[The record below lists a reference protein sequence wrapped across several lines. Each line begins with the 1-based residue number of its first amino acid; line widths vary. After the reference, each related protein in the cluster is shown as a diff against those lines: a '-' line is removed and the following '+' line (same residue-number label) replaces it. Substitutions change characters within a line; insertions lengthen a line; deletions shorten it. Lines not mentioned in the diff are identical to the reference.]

1 MSSYKSTNFTKS
13 ITDVNKLKLHNNQV
27 KQWYL
32 RNFCPS
38 GKTLLDIGVGRLND
52 MKVWK
57 SLDFEQFI
65 GIEPSSDSLAI
76 ANTKLQGD
84 NVSLHQGSAQ
94 DDWGPFL
101 KRRKAS
107 HILFNWTFHYG
118 NTTENDL
125 NKVLENIKKYS
136 AAHSR
141 ICMLSM
147 DGDQIFNNLKD
158 TNSFTYG
165 YFSVTKG
172 SYTDSEPKL
181 FGQDVII
188 KFKGVYGLEE
198 GIKEFIVSLDKLVQ
212 AMDSIG
218 FRLLYKF
225 NFLDIWDSARATLSP
240 DGQKIS
246 GLYNG
251 LIFETKPESV
261 PLPNLLSLSDNI
273 YTRAAPKT
281 YMKPWFPNQ
290 AELEYMRLTSY
301 FIPNPSLYVAIYKN
315 TTPNPETLQ
324 SLYIL
329 EQKSFA
335 SFMKFMPGKEVNCLL
350 YEFDIEKV
358 VPKDKLYCVR
368 VFVLHKS
375 GILPDDPAIIPIH
388 LTSNVPEFVASFTSK
403 EHDRILHYQNL
414 QMVKKLHK
422 TRPFHGGSWEVAE
435 SSLPNESK
443 FPKAWEMV
451 NKLPPKHRYS
461 IIIFSG
467 SILEILGT
475 TVASDMDVIVWN
487 TTNSSALNN
496 IAEEGIQATIWNGT
510 RYLPED
516 NKIDYREQWLNID
529 YPKLY
534 GAQSME
540 ETIFNPA
547 FHFYWKGLKFI
558 SLDAI
563 IARLESRA
571 RPSGYTDLLILEK
584 LGVPINFPIQVP
596 KTSIMQGKIYDYT
609 TNTGREQLLGT
620 IQFYMKTWHN
630 QDISIKELK
639 KKLILPQSAGG
650 FKSRHLLDTM
660 FPEKKGVDYTKLKI
674 TQEGEYSMTRRQDSK
689 KIIQKM
695 LTLIGNTNKHITDL
709 TGNVGG
715 DTIMFG
721 LHFKS
726 VDSIEYNQENFEA
739 LKNNVEVYG
748 LKNVKLHFGDS
759 TRIYNWHTDVL
770 FIDPPWG
777 GPDYKEKE
785 NLDLY
790 LGDVRVDMFV
800 NHVME
805 QSWKPLYIFL
815 KLPRNYNFER
825 FSLIPKIHKFAIRN
839 YTLVGIETS

>member
-1 MSSYKSTNFTKS
+1 MSSYKSTNFSKT
-13 ITDVNKLKLHNNQV
+13 IGDVNKLKLHNNQV

-32 RNFCPS
+32 RNFCSS
-38 GKTLLDIGVGRLND
+38 GKTLLDVGVGRLND

-57 SLDFEQFI
+57 TLDFEKFI
-65 GIEPSSDSLAI
+65 GIEPSSDSLSI
-76 ANTKLQGD
+76 ANSRVEGD
-84 NVSLHQGSAQ
+84 NVSLYQGSAQ
-94 DDWGPFL
+94 DDWAPFL
-101 KRRKAS
+101 KRRKPS

-118 NTTENDL
+118 NTSEDDL
-125 NKVLENIKKYS
+125 KKVLDNIKKYS
-136 AAHSR
+136 ASHAR

-158 TNSFTYG
+158 ADSFTYG

-172 SYTDSEPKL
+172 SYTDQEPKL

-198 GIKEFIVSLDKLVQ
+198 GVREFIVPINKLIQ

-225 NFLDIWDSARATLSP
+225 NFLDIWDSARANLSP

-251 LIFETKPESV
+251 LIFETKPEAN
-261 PLPNLLSLSDNI
+261 PLPNLLSLSDNV
-273 YTRAAPKT
+273 YTKKAPKE
-281 YMKPWFPNQ
+281 YRKPWFPSQ

-301 FIPNPSLYVAIYKN
+301 FIPNPSLYVAIYKDM
-315 TTPNPETLQ
+315 TPNPETLK
-324 SLYIL
+324 SLYDL
-329 EQKSFA
+329 EQKSF
-335 SFMKFMPGKEVNCLL
+335 STFIKFMPGKELNCLL

-358 VPKDKLYCVR
+358 VPRDKLYCVR
-368 VFVLHKS
+368 VFVLHKT
-375 GILPDDPAIIPIH
+375 GNIPDDPAIIPIH
-388 LTSNVPEFVASFTSK
+388 VTSNVPEFIGSFTNK

-414 QMVKKLHK
+414 QMVKRLHK
-422 TRPFHGGSWEVAE
+422 TRPFHGGSWEVAD
-435 SSLPNESK
+435 SSLPKESK
-443 FPKAWEMV
+443 FPKAWDML
-451 NKLPPKHRYS
+451 NKLSPKDRYK

-475 TVASDMDVIVWN
+475 TVASDMDLIVWN
-487 TTNSSALNN
+487 TTALNN
-496 IAEEGIQATIWNGT
+496 IQEEGIDATVWNGT

-516 NKIDYREQWLNID
+516 SKLDYKAQWLNID
-529 YPKLY
+529 FPKLY
-534 GAQSME
+534 GAQNME

-547 FHFYWKGLKFI
+547 FHFYWKGMKFI
-558 SLDAI
+558 SLGAT
-563 IARLESRA
+563 IAKLESRA

-609 TNTGREQLLGT
+609 TNAGRQQLLGT

-630 QDISIKELK
+630 QIISIKELE
-639 KKLILPQSAGG
+639 KKLILPQKGGG
-650 FKSRHLLDTM
+650 FKSRYMLDTM
-660 FPEKKGVDYTKLKI
+660 FPEKEGVDYTKLMM
-674 TQEGEYSMTRRQDSK
+674 TEEGEYSITKRPDSK
-689 KIIQKM
+689 KMLQKI
-695 LTLIGNTNKHITDL
+695 LSIVRSTNKHITDL

-739 LKNNVEVYG
+739 LKNNVEVFG
-748 LKNVKLHFGDS
+748 LKNVNLHFGDS
-759 TRIYNWHTDVL
+759 TRIYNWHTDIL
-770 FIDPPWG
+770 YIDPPWG

-790 LGDVRVDMFV
+790 LGDVRIDLFI
-800 NHVME
+800 NTIME
-805 QSWKPLYIFL
+805 KPWKPQYIFL

-825 FSLIPKIHKFAIRN
+825 FSLIPKVHKFAIRN
-839 YTLVGIETS
+839 FTLIGIVT